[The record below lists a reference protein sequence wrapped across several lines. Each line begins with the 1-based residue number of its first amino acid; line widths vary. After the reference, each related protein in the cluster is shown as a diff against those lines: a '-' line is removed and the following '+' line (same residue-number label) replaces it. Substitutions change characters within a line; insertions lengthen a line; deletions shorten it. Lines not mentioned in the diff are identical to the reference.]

1 MPPSATSADRWLAR
15 SHALLG
21 AGLLGGFLI
30 YHLLQLWPVLAAREA
45 WVASV
50 PEGGGGHR
58 MLAGWVLVVLV
69 VHGVLGAM
77 RIARSKGAEL
87 SRDERGLRSIQAIS
101 GVLIGAFVVYHLVH
115 VWGLDAEPHGS
126 ARAIYDRLWRSLGQ
140 PLQMSAYLLGISLVC
155 FHFGHGLSRV
165 VLGWGSAPPSSGRRL
180 VVRVLAGVIGFGL
193 WGFWLQV
200 LAHFVIGQR
209 LF

>member
-1 MPPSATSADRWLAR
+1 MPAPATSADRWLAR

-30 YHLLQLWPVLAAREA
+30 YHLLQLWPVLDARET
-45 WVASV
+45 WVANAS
-50 PEGGGGHR
+50 GGGQHL
-58 MLAGWVLVVLV
+58 LAGWVLVVLV

-101 GVLIGAFVVYHLVH
+101 GVLIGVFVVYHVAH

-126 ARAIYDRLWRSLGQ
+126 ARAVYHQLWSSLGH
-140 PLQMSAYLLGISLVC
+140 PLQMSAYLLGISLAC
-155 FHFGHGLSRV
+155 FHFGHGLSRMA
-165 VLGWGSAPPSSGRRL
+165 LGWGSAPPSSGRRL

-193 WGFWLQV
+193 WALWLQL
-200 LAHFVIGQR
+200 LAHFAIGQR